1 MSDMDIL
8 GLLATA
14 RAATHGVWR
23 FEASGDSE
31 CGEEGCCY
39 DFWSNRIW
47 VNDFILL
54 ESHHMTDEDA
64 QYIATFD
71 PVMVSDLLEEIVR
84 LRLIVGES
92 V

>member
-14 RAATHGVWR
+14 RAATHGAWS
-23 FEASGDSE
+23 FEAAGDRV
-31 CGEEGCCY
+31 CGDECCY
-39 DFWSNRIW
+39 YYWSNRIW

-71 PVMVSDLLEEIVR
+71 PIMVSDLLEEIVR

-92 V
+92 I